1 MTVIVEGK
9 MFGGY
14 QKPDFTDKETGEVV
28 KGKYYIQLMV
38 ASTLKNGQIKKEL
51 VDISLPSERV
61 KDYEGQDGKTVQVRC
76 NYISNKE
83 KVVFYGV

>member
-14 QKPDFTDKETGEVV
+14 QKPDFTNKETGEVA
-28 KGKYYIQLMV
+28 KGKYVIQLMV
-38 ASTLKNGQIKKEL
+38 ANMLKNGQIKKEL
-51 VDISLPSERV
+51 VDISLPPERV

-76 NYISNKE
+76 DYISKE